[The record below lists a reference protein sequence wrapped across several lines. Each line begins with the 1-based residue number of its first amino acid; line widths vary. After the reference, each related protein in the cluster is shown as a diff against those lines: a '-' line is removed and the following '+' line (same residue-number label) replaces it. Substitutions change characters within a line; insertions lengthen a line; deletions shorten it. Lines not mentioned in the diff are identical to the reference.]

1 MGTKV
6 TFGIVGTGAI
16 AVQHAAAIQELS
28 SADLVAVC
36 SSNDARAILAQ
47 DKFQVKAYSNLEVF
61 LGHPGM
67 DVVCVCTASGHHRD
81 VAIQAAKAGKHVL
94 VEKPIEI
101 NKERADQMIQACQDH
116 GVKLGVVFQ
125 NRFNEG
131 YLLLKNAVRKGALG
145 RLLMGNAYIKW
156 FRDEN
161 YYKSSHWKGTLDG
174 DGGGALI
181 NQGIHTID
189 LLLDIM
195 GEAESV
201 YGQVK
206 TTLHEIEG
214 EDLGTAVVNF
224 KNGALGN
231 ITAGTSL
238 YPGYPERLE
247 IYGTKGSVILEA
259 GEIVAWNIKG
269 EESPVQKSAEKRKSG
284 AADPLAIGHRLHL
297 LQIEDMVLA
306 VRDGK
311 SPLVSGEESKQ
322 SLAVIQGIYQSSRE
336 ERKVLL

>member
-1 MGTKV
+1 MTKKV
-6 TFGIVGTGAI
+6 TFGIIGTGAI
-16 AVQHAAAIQELS
+16 ARQHAAAIKELP
-28 SADLVAVC
+28 SADLIAVC
-36 SSNDARAILAQ
+36 SSSVARATLAQ
-47 DKFQVKAYSNLEVF
+47 EQFEVTSYSDLDEF
-61 LGHPGM
+61 LGIPEM
-67 DVVCVCTASGHHRD
+67 DVVCICTASGSHMD
-81 VAIQAAKAGKHVL
+81 AAIKAASAGKHLL

-101 NKERADQMIQACQDH
+101 SLSRADQMIKAAHDH
-116 GVKLGVVFQ
+116 EVKLGVVFQ

-131 YLLLKNAVRKGALG
+131 YLKLKAAVKNGALG

-161 YYKSSHWKGTLDG
+161 YYNSSHWKGTLDG

-195 GEAESV
+195 GEVSSV

-206 TTLHEIEG
+206 TALYDIEG

-238 YPGYPERLE
+238 YPGYSERLE
-247 IYGTKGSVILEA
+247 IYGTEGSVILEA
-259 GEIVAWNIKG
+259 GKIVSWNIKG
-269 EESPVQKSAEKRKSG
+269 QESDLVEAGDQKGSG
-284 AADPLAIGHRLHL
+284 AADPMAIGHKLHL
-297 LQIEDMVLA
+297 LQIQDMVMA
-306 VRDGK
+306 VQEGK
-311 SPLVSGEESKQ
+311 DPLVTGEEAKR
-322 SLAVIQGIYQSSRE
+322 SLGVIQAIYKSSKE
-336 ERKVLL
+336 GKEIFI